1 MWTCSPLLVVL
12 CAGLAAAEPTI
23 EVRTIGAVAIDSGAT
38 KQLNAPAKDLILSW
52 VGVSGR
58 PVAPGEVVMRFDP
71 VLIDAQLDDRRR
83 AAAIARME
91 NANTVA
97 QRQGEIEALLSEQRR
112 LRADLTTVRASIALA
127 EAQDPE
133 RIALL
138 RADLRAA
145 RLAADIADR
154 EAGRSR
160 VEREQGRTS
169 QVKAEAADQA
179 AIAAHRAVEPAELAL
194 QLSEH
199 PPEEPLD
206 LATLRI
212 RERDLAV
219 KIGLGADGAENAAL
233 GIAARISAAKSQIDA
248 DLAARRTELE
258 RFEVDLKQSERD
270 VHDHT
275 PLVWISVAAEGS
287 ADKPLRFRFA
297 PPGRPVPSGWRPDH
311 GQAFNEDHGWDRPL
325 TSDELVWREPPAPTA
340 AIEGAPPRAGG
351 GGGGGRPPGGGG
363 RRRGGNSGGGSFSGG
378 LALISGPAHWGL
390 SLPDGTYA
398 VTVAL
403 GDDREWD
410 GARLRIEGE
419 ELGLPARCPPGM
431 AESTVR
437 VQVRDGRLD
446 VDVADA
452 EIKAVRAPAAGVVV
466 LQPHAQAGFRVQDP
480 SWTLAYLAAAD
491 AFLVDALIL
500 QDLAPMLEPGRS
512 AGPAGAPLAER
523 IVLAGAELVRHD
535 GGRIAAELVSVGA
548 QSVRNSRGERAW
560 DSGNPADNTARE
572 IRLRP
577 RLAADAPPLHQ
588 GETVDVALRFALP
601 EGTTALPPHL
611 VRIDRDGAVIRQRGA
626 AEDVPVQAV
635 RLGHMTVV
643 AAAVREAD
651 LVPPPPS
658 RRGPVEDAHGR
669 FRGEV
674 VPGARTRVSLQWIWG
689 RVESLVADGSQVAA
703 GDVVLNIYNPQM
715 EADREKNDRERKA
728 AIQRVLAAAEQRRQG
743 LIRAQGEHA
752 ARVVAETDAR
762 LRLRRQLEPDPLG
775 QLAIAQER
783 ERVAAALEAAHVQR
797 ARLAT
802 LSAADADEVAKADL
816 ALTRAGLDAQRAEL
830 SAAAQTLRLDWLK
843 GRDLAEAWRDSVA
856 ALALRDAELGEMA
869 VQERINTLADRIA
882 MDRAVEGDWWQRFFE
897 TRRRVKAPAGGR
909 ILFQTGWND
918 QTQRSEKIG
927 KEFPVW
933 GGMTVAEIVDESEL
947 RFLAELPDDRFPGLT
962 AGQTCEIEFEGA
974 VGRPVAA
981 KLIEIGRAF
990 TIPRDRLTGDDA
1002 RETVSNRRAFGI
1014 TAAFTPSDELRRILS
1029 TGAKGWLRIP

>member
-1 MWTCSPLLVVL
+1 MWTCSPFLLAL
-12 CAGLAAAEPTI
+12 CAGLAAAESAV
-23 EVRTIGAVAIDSGAT
+23 EVRTVGAVAIDSGAT
-38 KQLNAPAKDLILSW
+38 RQLNAPAKDLILSW

-58 PVAPGEVVMRFDP
+58 PVRPGEVVMRFDP

-91 NANTVA
+91 NARTVA

-112 LRADLTTVRASIALA
+112 LRADLATVRASIALA

-133 RIALL
+133 RLALL

-145 RLAADIADR
+145 RLAADIAAR
-154 EAGRSR
+154 EAGRTR
-160 VEREQGRTS
+160 VEREQGRS
-169 QVKAEAADQA
+169 SLAQAETAEQSAAA
-179 AIAAHRAVEPAELAL
+179 ARRGIEPAELAL

-206 LATLRI
+206 LAALRI

-219 KIGLGADGAENAAL
+219 RLGLGADGAEDAAL
-233 GIAARISAAKSQIDA
+233 GIAARIAAAKSQIDA

-258 RFEVDLKQSERD
+258 RFDVDLKQSERD

-297 PPGRPVPSGWRPDH
+297 PPGKAVPQGWRADH
-311 GQAFNEDHGWDRPL
+311 GQPFAQDHGWDRAL
-325 TSDELVWREPPAPTA
+325 AADELAWREPPTPA
-340 AIEGAPPRAGG
+340 AAAEGAPPRAGG
-351 GGGGGRPPGGGG
+351 GAGRPPGGGG
-363 RRRGGNSGGGSFSGG
+363 RRRSGGGGGSFSGG
-378 LALISGPAHWGL
+378 LALISSPARWAL
-390 SLPDGTYA
+390 SLPDGAYT

-410 GARLRIEGE
+410 GARLRVEGE
-419 ELGLPARCPPGM
+419 DLGLPARCGSGT
-431 AESTVR
+431 AESTVQ

-446 VDVADA
+446 VEVADS
-452 EIKAVRAPAAGVVV
+452 EIKAVRASAAGTVV
-466 LQPHAQAGFRVQDP
+466 LQPHAQPGLRVQDP
-480 SWTLAYLAAAD
+480 SWTLAYLAAPD
-491 AFLVDALIL
+491 AFLVDALVL
-500 QDLAPMLEPGRS
+500 QDLAPLLAPGRV

-523 IVLAGAELVRHD
+523 IVLSGAELVRHD
-535 GGRIAAELVSVGA
+535 GSRIAAEIVSVGA
-548 QSVRNSRGERAW
+548 QSVRHARGERAW
-560 DSGNPADNTARE
+560 DAGNPADNTARE
-572 IRLRP
+572 LRLRP
-577 RLAADAPPLHQ
+577 CLAAGTPALRQ
-588 GETVDVALRFALP
+588 GETVEVVLRFALP
-601 EGTTALPPHL
+601 EGATALPPHL
-611 VRIDRDGAVIRQRGA
+611 VRIDRDGAVIHPRGA
-626 AEDVPVQAV
+626 GDVAVQAV
-635 RLGHMTVV
+635 RLGHATVV
-643 AAAVREAD
+643 AAAVHEAD
-651 LVPPPPS
+651 LLPPPPS
-658 RRGPVEDAHGR
+658 RRGPVEDARGR

-703 GDVVLNIYNPQM
+703 GDVVLNIYNPQID
-715 EADREKNDRERKA
+715 ADREKNDRERKA

-762 LRLRRQLEPDPLG
+762 LRLRRQLEADPLG
-775 QLAIAQER
+775 QLAIRQER
-783 ERVAAALEAAHVQR
+783 ERVAIALESASVQR

-802 LSAADADEVAKADL
+802 LSAADADEVAKAEL
-816 ALTRAGLDAQRAEL
+816 AQARAALDQQRAEL
-830 SAAAQTLRLDWLK
+830 SAAAQFLRLDWLK
-843 GRDLAEAWRDSVA
+843 GRDLAESWRDSVA
-856 ALALRDAELGEMA
+856 ALALRDAELAEMA
-869 VQERINTLADRIA
+869 VQERINTLSDRIA

-947 RFLAELPDDRFPGLT
+947 RFLAELPDDRFPGLA
-962 AGQTCEIEFEGA
+962 AGQICEIEFEGA
-974 VGRPVAA
+974 VGRPVEA